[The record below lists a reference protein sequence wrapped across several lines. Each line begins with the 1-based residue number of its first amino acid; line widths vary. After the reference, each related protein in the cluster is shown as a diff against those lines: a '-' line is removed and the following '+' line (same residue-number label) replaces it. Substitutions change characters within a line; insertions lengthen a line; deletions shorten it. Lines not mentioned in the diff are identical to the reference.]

1 VIFNLKK
8 ASGINDVE
16 EQKKYER
23 LGFRYIKGDMVT
35 YTDRHHIPQI
45 EINTLE
51 ELINF
56 VKEYGPVVVSE
67 NEITIYDD
75 YLE

>member
-1 VIFNLKK
+1 
-8 ASGINDVE
+8 
-16 EQKKYER
+16 
-23 LGFRYIKGDMVT
+23 MVT